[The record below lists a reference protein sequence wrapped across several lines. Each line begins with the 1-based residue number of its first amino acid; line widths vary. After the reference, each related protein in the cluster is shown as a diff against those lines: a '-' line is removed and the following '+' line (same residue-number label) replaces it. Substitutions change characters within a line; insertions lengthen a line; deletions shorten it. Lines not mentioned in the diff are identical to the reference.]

1 MKIMLTSFK
10 GPMRALLCSVPQTL
24 QQVTSNPHL
33 CQRLLDTH
41 RRVWV
46 SLLLGHCSFLLGPG
60 MYKVLF
66 VPSESL
72 SPVLCKFWWLY
83 GGVHGDLPKEGLCH
97 THVCCTQSPCLCGR
111 PLLTHTSAGDA
122 QTLKGRSGS
131 VSVGSPVA
139 HKVLFEPSKHLWQ
152 VWGLILDAVS
162 PPPTILLGL
171 LLCPWTWFGEIQ
183 HSPVNGCSAA
193 SCNFGVLTE
202 DECTSF
208 YSAILSYFFIKKL
221 QLHQAI

>member
-1 MKIMLTSFK
+1 
-10 GPMRALLCSVPQTL
+10 MRALLHSVPQTL
-24 QQVTSNPHL
+24 QHGTANPRL

-60 MYKVLF
+60 VYKVLF
-66 VPSESL
+66 VPSESF
-72 SPVLCKFWWLY
+72 SPVLCKFWWFY

-97 THVCCTQSPCLCGR
+97 IHVCCTQSPCLCGR
-111 PLLTHTSAGDA
+111 PLLTHTSSGDA
-122 QTLKGRSGS
+122 QTLKGSSGS

-152 VWGLILDAVS
+152 VWGLILNAVS

-183 HSPVNGCSAA
+183 HSTVNGCSAA
-193 SCNFGVLTE
+193 SCNFGVLE
-202 DECTSF
+202 GDECTSF
-208 YSAILSYFFIKKL
+208 YSAVLSYFFIKKL